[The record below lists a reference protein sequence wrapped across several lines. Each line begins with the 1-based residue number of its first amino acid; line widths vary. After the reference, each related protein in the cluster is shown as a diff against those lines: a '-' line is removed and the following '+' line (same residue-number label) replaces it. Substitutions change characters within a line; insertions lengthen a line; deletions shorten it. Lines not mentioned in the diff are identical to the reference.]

1 MSHLLYLEDDEALAF
16 VTQRALT
23 RKGFTVTHYTTVEA
37 VELAFQDN
45 SHDQLWQYALLDL
58 KLGNNSSLEL
68 IKQIKQHLNIP
79 IVLLT
84 GYGSITTAVQAM
96 KSGAINY
103 LSKPC
108 SINDII
114 AALYDRNATTEI
126 SKEIEKPSLKC
137 QEWEA
142 IQQSLKDNDGNVSAT
157 AKQLKM
163 HRRTLQRKLQK
174 RVIKE

>member
-37 VELAFQDN
+37 VELALQDN
-45 SHDQLWQYALLDL
+45 SYYQTWQYALLDL
-58 KLGNNSSLEL
+58 KLGNTSSLEL
-68 IKQIKQHLNIP
+68 IDKIKQQLDIP

-96 KSGAINY
+96 KLGAINY
-103 LSKPC
+103 LSKPS
-108 SINDII
+108 SIKDII
-114 AALYDRNATTEI
+114 AALHDHNIVINNNE
-126 SKEIEKPSLKC
+126 EIEKPSLKH
-137 QEWEA
+137 QEWET
-142 IQQSLKDNDGNVSAT
+142 IQQCLKNNEGNVSAT

-174 RVIKE
+174 RVLK